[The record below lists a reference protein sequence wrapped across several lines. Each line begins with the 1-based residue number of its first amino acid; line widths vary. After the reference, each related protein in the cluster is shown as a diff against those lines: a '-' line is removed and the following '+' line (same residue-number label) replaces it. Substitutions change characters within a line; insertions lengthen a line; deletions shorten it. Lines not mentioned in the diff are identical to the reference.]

1 MNKVRSQRCGF
12 PQGIAHQFVD
22 QCQTA
27 NLENIQI
34 DTIIETQQAIF
45 EDKFLCANTY
55 VHIITIDGERG
66 HKFEREWEGFGGRK
80 GRDKHN

>member
-1 MNKVRSQRCGF
+1 MNFMRLNKAKSRKGGSPQRK
-12 PQGIAHQFVD
+12 AHQSID

-34 DTIIETQQAIF
+34 DTIIGTQHVIF

-55 VHIITIDGERG
+55 VHIIIIDG
-66 HKFEREWEGFGGRK
+66 
-80 GRDKHN
+80 